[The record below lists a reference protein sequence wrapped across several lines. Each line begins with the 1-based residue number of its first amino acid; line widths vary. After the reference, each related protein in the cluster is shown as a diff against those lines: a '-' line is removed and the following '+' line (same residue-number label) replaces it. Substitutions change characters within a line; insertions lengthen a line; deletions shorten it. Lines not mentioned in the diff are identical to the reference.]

1 MKRVLIA
8 AISLCIV
15 AATAAPVSAFA
26 AQRSSAPSYPDI
38 YDDPLTFTALSD
50 YAVAGD
56 GKYVFAQDKEILFLK
71 NEDLT
76 SYSFDVKVEAVD
88 CSEGVF
94 YYTLQGDGKVYSL
107 PDQAESQY
115 TMPDFTKEITD
126 DSDPNLQYYYNTGS
140 GTLTL
145 LDKSKDTNEA
155 LTELTGCT
163 RIKKYG
169 GTLYVIKENS
179 LCTLNGAEASKVSLT
194 YSNYGELETIPV
206 GDAPEK
212 LNTYSTYGQ
221 HCKVV
226 TIGSHDKVTATAI
239 DLNELSDSANGTFLV
254 SDPRASTTEL
264 DAGSTA
270 LLLYESQNLLIISIG
285 SQCYI
290 LNPSDAPASVEIVP
304 EEVQSGTTATL
315 NAESGIYALPYMS
328 ASTKSANISAG
339 TSVTVLY
346 SLTIEKNPPLAHN
359 FYIVRTADGSLG
371 YVAENF
377 LNNFSYPPFDEGG
390 TATIQDPNPSYDDY
404 VKTVV
409 LILVIVAL
417 ALIAVGYTTWLLTSG
432 KRKKLKESGVSD
444 ATDEAD
450 EKKQP
455 DDGSPE

>member
-94 YYTLQGDGKVYSL
+94 YYTRQGDGKVYSL

-179 LCTLNGAEASKVSLT
+179 LCTLNGAAASKVSLT

-239 DLNELSDSANGTFLV
+239 DLNELSDSANGTRRRQHGSSSVRIAKPFDNLHGLAV
-254 SDPRASTTEL
+254 LYPQPERRSCKRRNRAR
-264 DAGSTA
+264 GSTERHYRHSECGERHLCSA
-270 LLLYESQNLLIISIG
+270 VYER
-285 SQCYI
+285 
-290 LNPSDAPASVEIVP
+290 LN
-304 EEVQSGTTATL
+304 EVG
-315 NAESGIYALPYMS
+315 
-328 ASTKSANISAG
+328 
-339 TSVTVLY
+339 
-346 SLTIEKNPPLAHN
+346 
-359 FYIVRTADGSLG
+359 
-371 YVAENF
+371 
-377 LNNFSYPPFDEGG
+377 
-390 TATIQDPNPSYDDY
+390 
-404 VKTVV
+404 
-409 LILVIVAL
+409 
-417 ALIAVGYTTWLLTSG
+417 
-432 KRKKLKESGVSD
+432 
-444 ATDEAD
+444 
-450 EKKQP
+450 
-455 DDGSPE
+455 